1 MQLEK
6 AFRTAYESGIRR
18 GILVAACAAAAS
30 AAYALE
36 VADVTARQRWP
47 WNNLVDVTFQLSGA
61 ESSET
66 FYRIDVSASYPG
78 MAGDAVAA
86 KSLVSEPLVKGNGSH
101 AVVWDMGADLP
112 GLVASNL
119 TVSVSAAPLA
129 PTDPVYMIVDLSDG
143 ASATSYPV
151 RYSLTGPD
159 LSDDTCR
166 TTEMWF
172 KLCPAGTF
180 TMGTD
185 SADNANA
192 LRLPAHTVTLTKPFY
207 LGVFEVTQ
215 EQFYRVCGE
224 WPSYYTNETYRATRP
239 VESVKYDTHIR
250 PAGQWYSGTIN
261 GYESRFMA
269 RLRTRTGLAFDIPT
283 EAQWEYACRAG
294 TTGDYYD
301 SRFTKVNIQNYCR
314 AINGS
319 TTIGATITP
328 DRNDDTTKGTAKV
341 GSYDPNPWGFYDM
354 YGNVA
359 EICGD
364 GNPYSSNCDST
375 CISDFANYTGDYVNP
390 RGPVQKTSNPTPS
403 PSNGYPAR
411 GGAHNQSYP
420 SSHMTSVSRI
430 FMYDSGS
437 SRAYG
442 FRASMTAE

>member
-1 MQLEK
+1 MTQAK
-6 AFRTAYESGIRR
+6 RIGICAL
-18 GILVAACAAAAS
+18 GLCAAADILAT
-30 AAYALE
+30 E
-36 VADVTARQRWP
+36 VSNVSARQRWP
-47 WNNLVDVTFQLSGA
+47 WNNLVDVTFQLSGV

-101 AVVWDMGADLP
+101 TVVWNMGEDIP
-112 GLVASNL
+112 GLIASNL

-192 LRLPAHTVTLTKPFY
+192 LRLPAHTVTLTKPFW

-224 WPSYYTNETYRATRP
+224 WPSYYTNET
-239 VESVKYDTHIR
+239 
-250 PAGQWYSGTIN
+250 
-261 GYESRFMA
+261 
-269 RLRTRTGLAFDIPT
+269 
-283 EAQWEYACRAG
+283 
-294 TTGDYYD
+294 
-301 SRFTKVNIQNYCR
+301 
-314 AINGS
+314 
-319 TTIGATITP
+319 
-328 DRNDDTTKGTAKV
+328 
-341 GSYDPNPWGFYDM
+341 
-354 YGNVA
+354 
-359 EICGD
+359 
-364 GNPYSSNCDST
+364 
-375 CISDFANYTGDYVNP
+375 
-390 RGPVQKTSNPTPS
+390 
-403 PSNGYPAR
+403 
-411 GGAHNQSYP
+411 
-420 SSHMTSVSRI
+420 
-430 FMYDSGS
+430 
-437 SRAYG
+437 
-442 FRASMTAE
+442 

>member
-6 AFRTAYESGIRR
+6 TFRAACESGLRR
-18 GILVAACAAAAS
+18 GILTAACAAAAS
-30 AAYALE
+30 AASALE
-36 VADVTARQRWP
+36 IADVTARQRWP

-101 AVVWDMGADLP
+101 TVVWDMGADLP
-112 GLVASNL
+112 CLVASNL

-166 TTEMWF
+166 TSEMWF
-172 KLCPAGTF
+172 RLCPAGTF
-180 TMGTD
+180 TMGAASSDYATV
-185 SADNANA
+185 SSWC
-192 LRLPAHTVTLTKPFY
+192 LPAHSVTLTKPFW

-215 EQFYRVCGE
+215 EQYYRIRGS
-224 WPSYYTNETYRATRP
+224 WPSHYSNETYRATRP
-239 VESVKYDTHIR
+239 VEKVGYDNDIR
-250 PAGQWYSGTIN
+250 RSSEWYGNTLT
-261 GYESRFMA
+261 GEGRFMA
-269 RLRTRTGLAFDIPT
+269 RLRNCTGLAFDLPT

-294 TTGDYYD
+294 TTGLYYD
-301 SRFTKVNIQNYCR
+301 DAISSSTIAQYARVNKAVNQD
-314 AINGS
+314 
-319 TTIGATITP
+319 GASG
-328 DRNDDTTKGTAKV
+328 DTGGTAKV
-341 GSYDPNPWGFYDM
+341 GSFAPNPWGFYDM

-364 GNPYSSNCDST
+364 GNPYASCTTACQD
-375 CISDFANYTGDYVNP
+375 DFANYAGTYINP
-390 RGPVQKTSNPTPS
+390 RGPVQYSTPTYMS
-403 PSNGYPAR
+403 AGVVR
-411 GGAHNQSYP
+411 GGSISDNGNGHV
-420 SSHMTSVSRI
+420 TSVGREQMSPNGT
-430 FMYDSGS
+430 GS
-437 SRAYG
+437 IKKSFG
-442 FRASMTAE
+442 FRVCLTAE